1 MQNDPWVQILML
13 GIGLYVAK
21 LWLDDLRA
29 RRSGQPNPHAL
40 PGTTQ
45 APTRAVISAA
55 IGAGLIVIAE
65 TWGEKALGITGKQS
79 SMTGLFACYTLVAAV
94 IEEIIF
100 RGFIVIEKRGE
111 FALWTS
117 VLAASLLFTAIH
129 PFLWSWK
136 GAMPWNGGHLNWT
149 ADLKGW
155 FSSAAVFVASL
166 WFYYVR
172 FARCNPE
179 HSLLPCFAAHA
190 TKNFG
195 VILIKAAQGFLVGWW

>member
-13 GIGLYVAK
+13 GVGLYVAK
-21 LWLDDLRA
+21 LWLDDFRA

-40 PGTTQ
+40 PGTTP
-45 APTRAVISAA
+45 APVCAIIIAA
-55 IGAGLIVIAE
+55 IGGFLIVAAE
-65 TWGEKALGITGKQS
+65 TWGEKALGIAGKQS
-79 SMTGLFACYTLVAAV
+79 SMTGLFASYTLVAAM

-100 RGFIVIEKRGE
+100 RGFIVIEKRGKV
-111 FALWTS
+111 ALWTS

-129 PFLWSWK
+129 PFLWSWE
-136 GAMPWNGGHLNWT
+136 GAMPWHGGHLNWT

-166 WFYYVR
+166 WFYFVR
-172 FARCNPE
+172 FARFNPE
-179 HSLLPCFAAHA
+179 RSLLPCFAAHA
-190 TKNFG
+190 SKNVG